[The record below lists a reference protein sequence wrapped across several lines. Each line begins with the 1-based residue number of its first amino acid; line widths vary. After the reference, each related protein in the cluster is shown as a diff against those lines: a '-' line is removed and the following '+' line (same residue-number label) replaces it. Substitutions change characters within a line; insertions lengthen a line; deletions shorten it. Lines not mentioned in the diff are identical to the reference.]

1 MKRLRIWYAVLLAW
15 FCVLFNI
22 ERVFPA
28 VNLASPIYVLAPVLA
43 LAMVVAPGLNRASP
57 LWVAGLAALVVLPVK
72 IAFGYPC
79 GGAWLPLTVLEVAAV
94 ALTALL
100 AGRITAGL
108 DEFRGAVFTTMTS
121 HLYDRSRS
129 FTEGQSAMCRE
140 VRRARIHGRP
150 LAVLALRPSANL
162 RGGKLSEFA
171 RARFT
176 REVEQDMLEKYV
188 VARLGEMISTE
199 VHDSDVI
206 VHRNDHFV
214 VLLPEA
220 DRERA
225 HEAARRLKSAARR
238 VLGLQLD
245 IGSSAFPEEEI
256 TFVRL
261 LERAE
266 GDMRAAAS
274 GIRPSGVEN
283 AANGEKQA
291 TEDRAAPQADLRV
304 VLEAD
309 GCHAATT

>member
-1 MKRLRIWYAVLLAW
+1 M
-15 FCVLFNI
+15 
-22 ERVFPA
+22 
-28 VNLASPIYVLAPVLA
+28 
-43 LAMVVAPGLNRASP
+43 
-57 LWVAGLAALVVLPVK
+57 
-72 IAFGYPC
+72 
-79 GGAWLPLTVLEVAAV
+79 
-94 ALTALL
+94 
-100 AGRITAGL
+100 
-108 DEFRGAVFTTMTS
+108 TMTS

-150 LAVLALRPSANL
+150 LAVLALRP
-162 RGGKLSEFA
+162 RGVLSEFA

-188 VARLGEMISTE
+188 AARLGEMLSTE

-220 DRERA
+220 DRKCA
-225 HEAARRLKSAARR
+225 KDAVRRLKSAARR

-245 IGSSAFPEEEI
+245 VGSSVFPEEEI

-266 GDMRAAAS
+266 GDMRGALNGA
-274 GIRPSGVEN
+274 R
-283 AANGEKQA
+283 ANGAETADNGA
-291 TEDRAAPQADLRV
+291 TPATDDRTSPQSPLRV
-304 VLEAD
+304 NLQAD
-309 GCHAATT
+309 GCQAATT